1 VQKSN
6 LKIFKQLIEACL
18 PVGRSD
24 LNQLS
29 RETCFDFY
37 NVNWYSEL
45 DMERTLIKDI
55 GAHVGEEIT
64 IKGWVDVRRDHGK
77 LIFIDVRDWTG
88 PAQVVFLPNNKELHE
103 VASALRSEWVIELIG
118 TVQKRPEGLINEKII
133 SGAYEILATGLIIS
147 NEAKTPPFEVNADGR
162 DVSEEVRMKYRYID
176 VRRPRLQKNFRNRT
190 KVFQLIRNY
199 LIGENFVEVETPIL
213 TKSTPEGARDYLVPS
228 RIHEGTFYALP
239 QSPQQYKQLCMV
251 AGFDRYFQL
260 ARCFRDEDTRGDRQ
274 PEFTQLDM
282 EMSFVNREDVMA
294 VNEAL
299 LIKLVTELY
308 PEKKIQQI
316 PFPRISYKE
325 AQETYGTD
333 RPDLRE
339 DKDDPNLLAFCWV
352 IDFPFFERV
361 KDERNPEQGRGVSPS
376 TSSGQT
382 SKDVWTFTHN
392 PFSAP
397 KPEYM
402 NDLLEGKNIGDILT
416 TQYDIVLN
424 GWEIGGGSI
433 RNHQAEALKSVF
445 KIMGFEEER
454 ILKNFGHMLEAFD
467 FGAPPHGGIAWGM
480 DRVMMIL
487 ENEPN
492 IREVIAFPKT
502 GDGSD
507 LMMNAPSEVSM
518 EQLRELRLE
527 IKKKPQK

>member
-1 VQKSN
+1 V
-6 LKIFKQLIEACL
+6 
-18 PVGRSD
+18 
-24 LNQLS
+24 
-29 RETCFDFY
+29 DFRIIY
-37 NVNWYSEL
+37 WYSKR
-45 DMERTLIKDI
+45 DMQRTLIKDL
-55 GAHVGEEIT
+55 GAHVGEEVMLN
-64 IKGWVDVRRDHGK
+64 GWIDVRRDHGK
-77 LIFIDVRDWTG
+77 LIFIDLRDWTG
-88 PAQVVFLPNNKELHE
+88 LAQVVFLPNNKELHE
-103 VASALRSEWVIELIG
+103 EASKLRSEWVIELKG
-118 TVQKRPEGLINEKII
+118 AVQKRPEGLVNDKIA
-133 SGAYEILATGLIIS
+133 SGAFEIVATGLVVL
-147 NEAKTPPFEVNADGR
+147 NEAKTPPFEVNTDGR
-162 DVSEEVRMKYRYID
+162 DVGEESRMKYRYVDI
-176 VRRPRLQKNFRNRT
+176 RRPRLQKNFRNRT

-199 LIGENFVEVETPIL
+199 LIGNDFVEVETPIL

-251 AGFDRYFQL
+251 SGFDRYFQL

-274 PEFTQLDM
+274 PEFTQLDI

-294 VNEAL
+294 INEAL
-299 LIKLVTELY
+299 LIKLVTDLY
-308 PEKKIQQI
+308 PEKKIQEI

-325 AQETYGTD
+325 AQEKYGTD
-333 RPDLRE
+333 RPDTRK
-339 DKDDPNLLAFCWV
+339 DKNDPNLLAFCWV
-352 IDFPFFERV
+352 IDFPFFE
-361 KDERNPEQGRGVSPS
+361 KTDNGG
-376 TSSGQT
+376 
-382 SKDVWTFTHN
+382 WTFTHN

-402 NDLLEGKNIGDILT
+402 NDLLNGKDVGNILT

-433 RNHQAEALKSVF
+433 RNHQSEALKSVF

-502 GDGSD
+502 GDGRD
-507 LMMNAPSEVSM
+507 LMMNAPSEVSI
-518 EQLRELRLE
+518 EQLRELHLE
-527 IKKKPQK
+527 VKKKPTKENK